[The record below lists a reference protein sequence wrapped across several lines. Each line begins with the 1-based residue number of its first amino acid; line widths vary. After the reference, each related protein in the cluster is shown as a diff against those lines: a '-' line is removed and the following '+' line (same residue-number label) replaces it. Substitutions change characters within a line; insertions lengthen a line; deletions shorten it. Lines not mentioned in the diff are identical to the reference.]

1 MQFKPYKFKKFV
13 VLEINVFTPPDNGNL
28 SLIKGQPGLNK
39 GFRFC
44 KRRKR
49 DRFQV
54 KFMGISLIYMREI
67 DTKNGLY
74 RVEFDIDR
82 F

>member
-13 VLEINVFTPPDNGNL
+13 VLEINVFTRPVMEIYRWL
-28 SLIKGQPGLNK
+28 KGSPAFIRDLDFVK
-39 GFRFC
+39 DV
-44 KRRKR
+44 KR

-54 KFMGISLIYMREI
+54 KFIMREI
-67 DTKNGLY
+67 DTKN
-74 RVEFDIDR
+74 RR